1 MTTELAECRRSGE
14 TTVIASVSEAV
25 HDYMRRGWSI
35 IPIRPGDKRPLVRWD
50 QFQHRRAGEAETCD
64 WFRTCADAGIGIVTG
79 TVSGLVVLDV
89 DVRHSGDVALQQ
101 LEREHGRLP
110 TTVECRTGGGG
121 RHLYFAHPGGLVRNK
136 AGLAPG
142 VDIRANGGYVVAP
155 PSLHGSGLRYVWAD
169 GRAPDNI
176 GIAPLPDWLR
186 RYAIDEPTRRGYPIA
201 HWRRLISEGVPA
213 GERNNT
219 IASLAGHLLRH
230 SVDAAVVMELLLCWN
245 RIRCRPPLAD
255 EEVAAVFTSINRLHA
270 RDKEAHRQLR

>member
-1 MTTELAECRRSGE
+1 M
-14 TTVIASVSEAV
+14 IASVSEAV

-35 IPIRPGDKRPLVRWD
+35 IPIRSGDKRPLVQWEE
-50 QFQHRRAGEAETCD
+50 FQDRRPGEAEIRG
-64 WFRTCADAGIGIVTG
+64 WFRTWPDAGIGIVTG

-89 DVRHSGDVALQQ
+89 DVRHGGDVALEQ
-101 LEREHGRLP
+101 LEREHDPIP
-110 TTVECRTGGGG
+110 TTLECRTGGGG
-121 RHLYFAHPGGLVRNK
+121 CHLYFAHPGGLVRNK
-136 AGLAPG
+136 VGLAPG
-142 VDIRANGGYVVAP
+142 VDIRADGGYVVAP
-155 PSLHGSGLRYVWAD
+155 PSLHASGLRYVWAD

-255 EEVAAVFTSINRLHA
+255 EEVAAVVTSISRLHA
-270 RDKEAHRQLR
+270 RDEEARRQLR